1 MGFLN
6 DFKSY
11 NGSSLNNDTK
21 DSIIDII
28 NKQKEEELKKK
39 KKEEISSINN
49 DNIPDE
55 INSFLKEVSTL
66 TNTIE
71 KRKQEENIIEK
82 AQDINAVSTNVQKT
96 DVTDDLYEEI
106 QNELNREHI
115 TNVPQ
120 DLEKYLISNLREN
133 IAEADLLIKNMLLNI
148 YEKTQ

>member
-1 MGFLN
+1 
-6 DFKSY
+6 
-11 NGSSLNNDTK
+11 
-21 DSIIDII
+21 
-28 NKQKEEELKKK
+28 
-39 KKEEISSINN
+39 
-49 DNIPDE
+49 
-55 INSFLKEVSTL
+55 L